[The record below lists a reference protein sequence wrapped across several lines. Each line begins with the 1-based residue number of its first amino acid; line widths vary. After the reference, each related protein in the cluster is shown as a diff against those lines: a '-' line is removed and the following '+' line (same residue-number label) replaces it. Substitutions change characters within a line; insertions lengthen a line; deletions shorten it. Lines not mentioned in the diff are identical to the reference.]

1 MCYRC
6 GSSCFS
12 APLFGGPFVTLSTS
26 SWWWKHLQESGA
38 PNLTFHPPRFII
50 TSASPPIGDEALNWA
65 DNVSFTP
72 SAVDLM
78 LLLSLLHVQTPWN
91 WTLLWRNHLLK
102 VHRVVWD
109 CCVQIFCVVHLFSA
123 QRKKKEKKNHP
134 QDTELQH
141 VLWAQSHDF
150 FLSPSAPL
158 SSTTWLRGVWPCC
171 CVLKEWP
178 CSTTHPSQSKTLG
191 CPFRLLLW
199 HCSDDF
205 CPRCPATVDVWLW
218 SPMLISLFVAF
229 LCSCEQGLQHAIPHY
244 VTTYAPM
251 LLVLVANPVFFNRT
265 ISAGQFLVSDA
276 FSHAGVGWK

>member
-123 QRKKKEKKNHP
+123 QRKKKEKKSCSRYRAAACVMSSVSWLLSFPISTIILYHMI
-134 QDTELQH
+134 TWGLA
-141 VLWAQSHDF
+141 VLLCVEGVAM
-150 FLSPSAPL
+150 LYYPS
-158 SSTTWLRGVWPCC
+158 
-171 CVLKEWP
+171 
-178 CSTTHPSQSKTLG
+178 
-191 CPFRLLLW
+191 
-199 HCSDDF
+199 
-205 CPRCPATVDVWLW
+205 
-218 SPMLISLFVAF
+218 IS
-229 LCSCEQGLQHAIPHY
+229 E
-244 VTTYAPM
+244 
-251 LLVLVANPVFFNRT
+251 
-265 ISAGQFLVSDA
+265 
-276 FSHAGVGWK
+276 